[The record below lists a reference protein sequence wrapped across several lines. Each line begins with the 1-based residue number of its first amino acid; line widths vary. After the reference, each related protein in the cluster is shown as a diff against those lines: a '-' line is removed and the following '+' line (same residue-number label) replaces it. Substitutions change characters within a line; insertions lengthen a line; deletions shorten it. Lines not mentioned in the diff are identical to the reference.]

1 MSRNILFF
9 IILLT
14 IAASCTSRKAVS
26 PDTVTDSLPAMTPD
40 YSGRPTIPRNIAP
53 LRFRIDTP
61 AKSYQ
66 AAFGLPGQQPDIIV
80 DSSDGEIAIPE
91 NEWAGMLDRAAGGPI
106 EISLA
111 TLNDGKWTGYRP
123 MVIDVDTA
131 ALTDWLVYRLIYPG
145 YELWSDMGIYQR
157 CPASYAQEALL
168 DNREAERQCM
178 NCHSFAGGDPS
189 TMMLHVR
196 GPKGGTEILRPGKTP
211 IKIKPTADGTPHG
224 AAYPAWHPS
233 GRYIAFA
240 ADEIQQFFHT
250 SGPKTT
256 EVVNMAGDIMVY
268 DLDNERGMTDSLVAG
283 NKYIE
288 TFPTWSP
295 DGQTLYFCRA
305 NPLYSPAGID
315 SARYDLLRR
324 PFDPATGRFAGI
336 PEMVYSASADSMSI
350 TVPRISPDGRWLL
363 LTRSTYGNFMIWH
376 EGADLCLIDLQSD
389 DLTPRQ
395 ADEINAPGAV
405 DSYHSWSTDGRW
417 VVFSSKRDDGL
428 FARPYI
434 ARFDTSTGRFSPP
447 FLLPQTSSTF
457 YEDLM
462 RSYNVPEFVGGR
474 VECADT
480 LLRLAVGS
488 TSQKNI

>member
-1 MSRNILFF
+1 MSRLILFF
-9 IILLT
+9 IILTLT
-14 IAASCTSRKAVS
+14 ASCSSRKAVV
-26 PDTVTDSLPAMTPD
+26 PDTMSDTFPAMTPD
-40 YSGRPTIPRNIAP
+40 YSGRPAVPRNIAP

-61 AKSYQ
+61 ADAYQ
-66 AAFGLPGQQPDIIV
+66 ATVALQGQQPEIIV
-80 DSSDGEIAIPE
+80 NSGDGEIAIPE
-91 NEWAGMLDRAAGGPI
+91 REWASLLDRAAGGSI

-111 TLNDGKWTGYRP
+111 AQNNGKWTGYKS
-123 MVIDVDTA
+123 MTVDVDTA
-131 ALTDWLVYRLIYPG
+131 ALNDWLVYRLIYPG

-157 CPASYAQEALL
+157 CPATYQQEALL
-168 DNREAERQCM
+168 DNRDAERQCM

-189 TMMLHVR
+189 KMMLHIR
-196 GPKGGTEILRPGKTP
+196 GPKGGTEILRPGKEP
-211 IKIKPTADGTPHG
+211 IKIKPTAEGTPHG

-268 DLDNERGMTDSLVAG
+268 DIDNERGMTDNLVSG
-283 NKYIE
+283 PEYIE

-324 PFDPATGRFAGI
+324 PFDPATGQFTGA
-336 PEMVYSASADSMSI
+336 PEMVYRASADSMSI

-363 LTRSTYGNFMIWH
+363 LTRSGYGNFMIWH
-376 EGADLCLIDLQSD
+376 DGADLCLIDLESD

-395 ADEINAPGAV
+395 ADEINAPDAV

-417 VVFSSKRDDGL
+417 IVFSSKRVDGN
-428 FARPYI
+428 FSRPYI
-434 ARFDTSTGRFSPP
+434 ARFNGATGRFSPP
-447 FLLPQTSSTF
+447 FVLPQASSS
-457 YEDLM
+457 YYDDLM
-462 RSYNVPEFVGGR
+462 RSFNVPEFVGGR
-474 VECADT
+474 VGCADT
-480 LLRLAVGS
+480 LQRLAVQAIG
-488 TSQKNI
+488 QKK